1 VEKDLNTTGKK
12 QTPVTL
18 IACDHFD
25 KLVILEKL
33 VKKIPAHCRTE
44 RFITVFTTAYQL
56 CL

>member
-12 QTPVTL
+12 QIPVTL